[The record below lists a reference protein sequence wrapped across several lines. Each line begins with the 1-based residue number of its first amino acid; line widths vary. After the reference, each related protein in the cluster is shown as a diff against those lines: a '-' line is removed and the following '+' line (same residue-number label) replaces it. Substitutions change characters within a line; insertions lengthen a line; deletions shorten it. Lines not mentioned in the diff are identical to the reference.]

1 MCVFTFFITRIFD
14 FVWKLQH
21 LSCHLLDYEKVFY
34 TSFLICLLFAFCSF
48 IHSHTDAHILF
59 VIIVFFSFVLRSD
72 SPLFKFNQLMI
83 LLSGLVRFFVFVG
96 FTFANEIVLCI
107 SLDRWDILTITIS
120 LSEIYSRTYFNLNS
134 WKWEKQK
141 TIFIRIYEWI

>member
-1 MCVFTFFITRIFD
+1 MLRNFLKRNISSVCVFPFFITRIFD

-83 LLSGLVRFFVFVG
+83 LLSGLVRFFCVCLFY
-96 FTFANEIVLCI
+96 FCKWNI
-107 SLDRWDILTITIS
+107 SLHLPRPLRHTSYNYLSIRNILS
-120 LSEIYSRTYFNLNS
+120 YLL
-134 WKWEKQK
+134 
-141 TIFIRIYEWI
+141 